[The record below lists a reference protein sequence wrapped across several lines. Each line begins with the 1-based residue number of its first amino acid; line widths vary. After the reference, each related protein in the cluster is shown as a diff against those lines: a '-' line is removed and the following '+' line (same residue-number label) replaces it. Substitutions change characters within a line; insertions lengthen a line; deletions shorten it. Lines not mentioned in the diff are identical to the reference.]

1 MQNTFLYY
9 HNSWSGTPSVMK
21 HQSEVALQARYRLE
35 LIVTAIAD
43 TEAEVNMT
51 VFPEVQHKL
60 NSYIL
65 DALER
70 TCSSSLSGK

>member
-43 TEAEVNMT
+43 TGAEMNMT

-65 DALER
+65 DALEG